1 NSTYNT
7 TSTSLHFI
15 VKKRNADECLNPLC
29 ALKTPADGGT
39 AETVLCGIAHTLTNI
54 TNMVWFKG
62 CNFFTQSGSH
72 LRFRELS
79 DTDSGNY
86 TCVVTLTRGGKSY
99 NYTKTTQLI
108 VKDPVE
114 IVNPHILESDSIS
127 YETVDIGLP
136 YTLQCKGFISH
147 ENDHSDAIT
156 LYWIKKKAEDS
167 LGSADFLTMCTN
179 ETWEAPC
186 ETETKFNY
194 SNGNAFLSNEI
205 RFQEVKEEDFEFNYI
220 CKLDSPS
227 GNKKKTFVLRRKGQS
242 DIAQRTFATGIT
254 LATVLP
260 SLFLLMCVVCYAFRI
275 DLVLW
280 HRRLTNKDE
289 TKSDGKEYD
298 AYVSYL
304 KYSKID
310 AEAERKFALDV
321 LSHTLEEH
329 FGYKLCIFERD
340 VMPGG

>member
-1 NSTYNT
+1 
-7 TSTSLHFI
+7 
-15 VKKRNADECLNPLC
+15 
-29 ALKTPADGGT
+29 
-39 AETVLCGIAHTLTNI
+39 
-54 TNMVWFKG
+54 
-62 CNFFTQSGSH
+62 
-72 LRFRELS
+72 
-79 DTDSGNY
+79 
-86 TCVVTLTRGGKSY
+86 
-99 NYTKTTQLI
+99 
-108 VKDPVE
+108 
-114 IVNPHILESDSIS
+114 
-127 YETVDIGLP
+127 
-136 YTLQCKGFISH
+136 
-147 ENDHSDAIT
+147 
-156 LYWIKKKAEDS
+156 
-167 LGSADFLTMCTN
+167 MCTN

-289 TKSDGKEYD
+289 TKSEKPGIYLSDGKEYD

-340 VMPGG
+340 VMPGGATVDDIDLLIDKSRRLIIILSKNYTSDSAMYELESGLYKSLVERKTKVILIEYNLPEGFTLLPKSLDLLTSSSKVKWGEDRSRPLNSKFWKKLQYLMPAKPF